1 MAWSGRLE
9 TASKQAK
16 TNSDASFMGPVFTI
30 AGAAIIV
37 FVLTISLLNFL
48 AAKRIANRRALNFI
62 YVVSALNL
70 LLQPIGMALGI
81 YSFVTLSRA
90 SIKQMFDAR

>member
-70 LLQPIGMALGI
+70 LLQPIGLWLGI
-81 YSFVTLSRA
+81 
-90 SIKQMFDAR
+90 